1 MQISMTTTKGLERR
15 LEVAVPGE
23 RVTGEVDAR
32 LRQLGRTARIKG
44 FRPGKV
50 PFAVL
55 RRQFGSQVHAETVS
69 DLMRSTFAEAVSQQ
83 KLRPAGGP
91 RIEPI
96 AVAPGTEL
104 RYAAIFEVLPD
115 VKLHPLQDIA
125 VERPGAQIGEAD
137 IDAMIE
143 SMRAQRPIF
152 TPVERA
158 AQEGDRVALDFEG
171 RIDGEVFPGGKGEGM
186 AVTIGAHRVLPEI
199 EQALVGM
206 SVGSIKTIPAQ
217 FPADYGAKAVAGKSA
232 EFDLKLTRVEER
244 SLPAVDDEF
253 LRAFGVQE
261 GGVSE
266 LREEVRKS
274 MEQEMAEA
282 VRGRMRDQLFDA
294 LYTGNPLEVP
304 QGMLEAQISELQA
317 QAMRR
322 QGTQDPAQAPARGAL
337 EANARRRVALGLLI
351 GEIVRE
357 QGLKVDR
364 ARVEQKLESVSASY
378 PDPQEA
384 RRQYLASRE
393 AMEQLESSALE
404 DQVLDWALTQ
414 VKMVDK
420 PTTFREL
427 TGFGQVT

>member
-1 MQISMTTTKGLERR
+1 M
-15 LEVAVPGE
+15 
-23 RVTGEVDAR
+23 
-32 LRQLGRTARIKG
+32 
-44 FRPGKV
+44 
-50 PFAVL
+50 
-55 RRQFGSQVHAETVS
+55 
-69 DLMRSTFAEAVSQQ
+69 
-83 KLRPAGGP
+83 
-91 RIEPI
+91 
-96 AVAPGTEL
+96 
-104 RYAAIFEVLPD
+104 
-115 VKLHPLQDIA
+115 LHPLQGIA
-125 VERPGAQIGEAD
+125 VERPSAQIGEPD
-137 IDAMIE
+137 VDAMIE
-143 SMRAQRPIF
+143 SMRAQRPVF

-206 SVGSIKTIPAQ
+206 AVGSSKTIAAQ

-232 EFDLKLTRVEER
+232 EFDLKLAKVEER
-244 SLPAVDDEF
+244 SLPAVDEEF

-294 LYTGNPLEVP
+294 LYRDNPLEVP

-322 QGTQDPAQAPARGAL
+322 VGTQDPAQAPARSTL

-414 VKMVDK
+414 VKIVDK
-420 PTTFREL
+420 PSTFREL